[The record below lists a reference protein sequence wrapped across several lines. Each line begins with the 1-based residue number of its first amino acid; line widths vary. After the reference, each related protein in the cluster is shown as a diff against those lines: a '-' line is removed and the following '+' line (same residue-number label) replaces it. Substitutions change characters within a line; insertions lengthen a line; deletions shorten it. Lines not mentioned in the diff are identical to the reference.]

1 MNEALE
7 KSMLCMLFSNE
18 DLLNE
23 YNITED
29 DFWWEL
35 NRKIFKLLK
44 LYGWNIEILN
54 WKLSP
59 EENDYLIEV
68 ITELV
73 NISNFKQDFEELKRL
88 TEMRRLKSVN
98 RQVQLALDSDSP
110 MEVVRDKIQQY
121 EKIEPKETNIEQSI
135 MNIIKVLDWEV
146 IPVVFPTNY
155 NALDSYLWWGFIPW
169 QLNILAARPSKW
181 KTMFAMCIMLNMLAK
196 GIKTAFFSLEM
207 TTEQMT
213 ERILANN
220 SWVAVASMKKKA
232 NQEQKEKIVQAMDKL
247 LNYNDKIDLID
258 YVFHIGDMARQIK
271 YLVKKKWTQ
280 VFFIDYLQLMAKW
293 DNKYAEI
300 SKITRTLKMLA
311 IQLNITIVCLSQ
323 LNRWLEW
330 RADTEPR
337 LSDLRDSG
345 SIEQDA
351 DIVIMIDR
359 DIYDHSNEMS
369 VFIRKN
375 RNWSC
380 WEFTLQ
386 VLPASMQIWNKN
398 LQNKPF

>member
-7 KSMLCMLFSNE
+7 KSVLSMLFSYE
-18 DLLNE
+18 DLLNQH
-23 YNITED
+23 NITDE
-29 DFWWEL
+29 DFWNEL
-35 NRKIFKLLK
+35 HKKIFKLLK
-44 LYGWNIEILN
+44 LYWWNLELLSG
-54 WKLSP
+54 KLSKP
-59 EENDYLIEV
+59 ENDYLIEV
-68 ITELV
+68 ISELAS
-73 NISNFKQDFEELKRL
+73 ISNFKQDLQELKRL
-88 TEMRRLKSVN
+88 AEMRRLKSVN
-98 RQVQLALDSDSP
+98 RQVQLALEADSP
-110 MEVVRDKIQQY
+110 MEVVLEKIQQY
-121 EKIEPKETNIEQSI
+121 EKIEQKETNIEQSI
-135 MNIIKVLDWEV
+135 SKIIKVLDWDI

-155 NALDSYLWWGFIPW
+155 NALDSYLWWGFQPW

-181 KTMFAMCIMLNMLAK
+181 KTMFAMCMMLNMLNK

-213 ERILANN
+213 ERILANH
-220 SWVAVASMKKKA
+220 SWVAVASMKRKA
-232 NQEQKEKIVQAMDKL
+232 TPEQYKRISEAMNKVLSWTDRL
-247 LNYNDKIDLID
+247 DLID
-258 YVFHIGDMARQIK
+258 YVFWIGDMARQIK

-280 VFFIDYLQLMAKW
+280 VIFIDYLQLMSKW
-293 DNKYAEI
+293 DNKYTEI

-359 DIYDHSNEMS
+359 DIYESNSDMS

-398 LQNKPF
+398 LQDKPF